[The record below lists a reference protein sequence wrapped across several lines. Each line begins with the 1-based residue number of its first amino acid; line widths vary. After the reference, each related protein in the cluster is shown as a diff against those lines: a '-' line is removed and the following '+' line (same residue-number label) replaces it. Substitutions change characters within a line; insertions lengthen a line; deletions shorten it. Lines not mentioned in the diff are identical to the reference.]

1 MDEQER
7 RRRGETIRREV
18 LGDAHVD
25 RSLAG
30 RTDFNG
36 DFLDLITRYA
46 WGEIWERPGLAR
58 RERSLITIAML
69 AALGR
74 EAELKLHLR
83 AARNNGVSRDELK
96 ETLLQVAVYGGVPA
110 ANTAFQ
116 LAEEALAATSCDG
129 GDGSGA

>member
-74 EAELKLHLR
+74 EAELKLHLG

-129 GDGSGA
+129 GDGSDA

>member
-7 RRRGETIRREV
+7 LRQGEGIRREV

-25 RSLAG
+25 RSQAG
-30 RTDFNG
+30 RSDFNG

-46 WGEIWERPGLAR
+46 WGEIWDRPGLSR
-58 RERSLITIAML
+58 RQRSLITIAML
-69 AALGR
+69 AVLGR

-83 AARNNGVSRDELK
+83 AARNNGVSREELK
-96 ETLLQVAVYGGVPA
+96 ETLLQVAIYGGVPA

-116 LAEEALAATSCDG
+116 LAEEALAASSCDG

>member
-74 EAELKLHLR
+74 EAELKLHLG

-116 LAEEALAATSCDG
+116 LAEEALAASSS
-129 GDGSGA
+129 DGSGA

>member
-7 RRRGETIRREV
+7 LRQGECIRREV

-30 RTDFNG
+30 RSHFNG

-46 WGEIWERPGLAR
+46 WGEVWERPGLSR
-58 RERSLITIAML
+58 RQRSLITIAML

-83 AARNNGVSRDELK
+83 AAGNNGVSRDELK
-96 ETLLQVAVYGGVPA
+96 ETLLQVAIYGGVPA
-110 ANTAFQ
+110 ANTAFH
-116 LAEEALAATSCDG
+116 LAEEALADWPDDQTER
-129 GDGSGA
+129 

>member
-74 EAELKLHLR
+74 EAELKLHLG

-116 LAEEALAATSCDG
+116 LAEEALAASSCDG

>member
-7 RRRGETIRREV
+7 LRQGECIRREV

-30 RTDFNG
+30 RSHFNG

-46 WGEIWERPGLAR
+46 WGEIWERPGLSR
-58 RERSLITIAML
+58 RQRSLITIAML

-83 AARNNGVSRDELK
+83 AAGNNGVSRDELK
-96 ETLLQVAVYGGVPA
+96 ETLLQVAIYGGVPA
-110 ANTAFQ
+110 ANTAFH
-116 LAEEALAATSCDG
+116 LAEEALAGWPDDQTER
-129 GDGSGA
+129 

>member
-46 WGEIWERPGLAR
+46 WGDIWERPGLAR

-74 EAELKLHLR
+74 EAELKLHLG

-129 GDGSGA
+129 GDGSGS